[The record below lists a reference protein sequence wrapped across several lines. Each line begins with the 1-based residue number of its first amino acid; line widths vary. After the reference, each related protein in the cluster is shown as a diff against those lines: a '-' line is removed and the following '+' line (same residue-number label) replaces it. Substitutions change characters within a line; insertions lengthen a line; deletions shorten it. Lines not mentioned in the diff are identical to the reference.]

1 MEEFVMIITGFPTV
15 IFSVGL
21 VIVAKFWLLSLL
33 GVVDIDVLNLDVEI
47 DAETDAGEFGI
58 LNGFL
63 TYFGLNG
70 IPVTI
75 VLSVL
80 VLFAWLLSY
89 FASAYILA
97 PLPFDWL
104 RYVAGAGLLIGC
116 LMLAAPLAS
125 LSLKPTRHLYAGATA
140 VSNSSFV
147 GGKGVVS
154 TLEVTESFG
163 RAEVDDGGAGLLIDV
178 RAATPNKLSK
188 GSVIALLSYDEVN
201 NAYEVMSDE
210 EFMQL

>member
-1 MEEFVMIITGFPTV
+1 MEEFVAIITSYPTV

-33 GVVDIDVLNLDVEI
+33 GVVDIDFLNLDIDI

-89 FASAYILA
+89 FASAYLLA
-97 PLPFDWL
+97 PLPFNWL
-104 RYVAGAGLLIGC
+104 RYLAGTGLIIGC
-116 LMLAAPLAS
+116 LVVAAPLVS
-125 LSLKPTRHLYAGATA
+125 MSLKPTRHLFAGATA
-140 VSNSSFV
+140 VSNAAFV

-178 RAATPNKLSK
+178 RAPTPNNLTK
-188 GSVIALLSYDEVN
+188 GSVVALLSYDDIN